1 MRTASPYIDGS
12 YQAGNHPEQTVQSS
26 RSVLLLQIFAD
37 SKVISRGGWPR
48 IDPVFRRRGKR
59 PRARTPGPERPLPAC
74 VSLRRLSLRN
84 PSAVFPDRSH
94 GKAVLSGPPASPSL
108 TGCFW
113 GLFLAGR
120 NRPPANLVCLNAVG
134 PITQLTQTSG
144 PFEVFEKQRVIG
156 INSTEGRP
164 RIRLVFRQTS
174 SFQRQSPRDT
184 TDRNR
189 SVPGSTGS
197 PGNDRF
203 RSLAPLGEGTRYMS
217 GPSVFEA
224 GVF

>member
-1 MRTASPYIDGS
+1 M
-12 YQAGNHPEQTVQSS
+12 
-26 RSVLLLQIFAD
+26 
-37 SKVISRGGWPR
+37 ISRGGWPR

-84 PSAVFPDRSH
+84 PSAAFPGRPH
-94 GKAVLSGPPASPSL
+94 GTAVLSGPPTSPLL
-108 TGCFW
+108 TRRFF
-113 GLFLAGR
+113 GLSVTSRDRLLADLMR
-120 NRPPANLVCLNAVG
+120 LNAIS
-134 PITQLTQTSG
+134 PKSYITQSSPQFVL
-144 PFEVFEKQRVIG
+144 FENKQNIG
-156 INSTEGRP
+156 TNSTDGRP

-217 GPSVFEA
+217 GPSAFEA
-224 GVF
+224 GDF

>member
-1 MRTASPYIDGS
+1 MT
-12 YQAGNHPEQTVQSS
+12 
-26 RSVLLLQIFAD
+26 
-37 SKVISRGGWPR
+37 SRGGWPR

-84 PSAVFPDRSH
+84 PSAVFPDRPH

-108 TGCFW
+108 IGCFS
-113 GLFLAGR
+113 GLFLTTED
-120 NRPPANLVCLNAVG
+120 RPLADVMRLNAISQ
-134 PITQLTQTSG
+134 ITYITQTS
-144 PFEVFEKQRVIG
+144 PQLESFEKERVIG
-156 INSTEGRP
+156 INSTDGRP

-217 GPSVFEA
+217 GPSAFEA